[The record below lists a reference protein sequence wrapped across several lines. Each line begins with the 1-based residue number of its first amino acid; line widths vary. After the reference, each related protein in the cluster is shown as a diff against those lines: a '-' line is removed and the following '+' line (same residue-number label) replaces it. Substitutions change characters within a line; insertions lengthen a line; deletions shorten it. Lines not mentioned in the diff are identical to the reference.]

1 MNPIDV
7 GNNQQAPAV
16 ACSAPG
22 AAAPSW
28 GSPMEA
34 IGSPA
39 QPPPRIR
46 LVSANRQPR
55 CGFADMQVGLELQT
69 GAATH
74 LIDDDGEALPTPQA
88 LRNVLADPAARQ
100 ILAQHKP
107 TILVAMAAEDT
118 TGEGCVELGSFR
130 RIMQS
135 LEIGFTVR
143 QVEDLAKSLLFLA
156 QIGRARGM
164 ITSVGPS
171 LVQYSLLFT
180 EAVSLSVPA
189 DEGEL
194 DGQSVQSPMVS
205 AAPPGSARGVRDHT
219 SSGMAALA
227 AAAHV
232 VDEDDDGEED
242 DLPLPNIV
250 PFDDAQRKL
259 PFADTDSAADAD
271 SAADRTDSEDSEKS
285 SGTKTLSDG
294 RTVSAAAR
302 TRAAASQRF
311 RLPSISSSDGREG
324 GLAITLKDGR
334 TFSSAARSRATA
346 SQRFRLPSVES
357 LIDAV
362 EKPLSAV
369 SVRASVPELLASANV
384 SVNLS
389 AYSSI
394 GVIAVFFASLSI
406 SVVVALLTG
415 SQHLET
421 MPVLLTMTFAAH
433 SIVIVLNVFTVLTM
447 SMVYYYGQ
455 LHIGHGFEETA
466 SHFVRN
472 PVVKQL
478 RRMALDAF
486 WASAPIFMISMGLT
500 FLSQYTGPDHKP
512 SYGAIVVSSVFGVG
526 MLVTVWAVL
535 SVLRAHREELHY
547 HYHPEDRPKRTEKR
561 SFRALGKGRGRER
574 RESWEDE
581 VDASAEELITAGT
594 RRGHDNSW
602 RHADSSSS
610 CSLKN

>member
-1 MNPIDV
+1 
-7 GNNQQAPAV
+7 
-16 ACSAPG
+16 
-22 AAAPSW
+22 
-28 GSPMEA
+28 MEA

-39 QPPPRIR
+39 QPPRIR
-46 LVSANRQPR
+46 LVSANRHPR
-55 CGFADMQVGLELQT
+55 RGFADMQLGLELQT

-88 LRNVLADPAARQ
+88 LRNVLADSAVHQ

-107 TILVAMAAEDT
+107 TILVAMTTEDT
-118 TGEGCVELGSFR
+118 SAEGCIEMGSFR

-143 QVEDLAKSLLFLA
+143 QVEDLAKSLLFLG

-164 ITSVGPS
+164 IKPAGPT
-171 LVQYSLLFT
+171 LVPYSLLFT
-180 EAVSLSVPA
+180 EAVSPSVPV
-189 DEGEL
+189 DEGEV
-194 DGQSVQSPMVS
+194 DDRPEQSPMVS
-205 AAPPGSARGVRDHT
+205 AAPPDSARDVRDHT

-227 AAAHV
+227 SAAHE
-232 VDEDDDGEED
+232 VDEEEDDGEED
-242 DLPLPNIV
+242 ELPLPNAV
-250 PFDDAQRKL
+250 PFDAARRKL
-259 PFADTDSAADAD
+259 PFAEAD
-271 SAADRTDSEDSEKS
+271 SAADRTDSEDTEKS

-311 RLPSISSSDGREG
+311 RLPSIDFSNGRDGG
-324 GLAITLKDGR
+324 PAMTLKDGR
-334 TFSSAARSRATA
+334 TVSSAARSRATA

-415 SQHLET
+415 SQHLES
-421 MPVLLTMTFAAH
+421 MPVLLTATFAAH
-433 SIVIVLNVFTVLTM
+433 SLVIVLNVFTVLTM

-466 SHFVRN
+466 THFVRN

-512 SYGAIVVSSVFGVG
+512 SYGAMVVAGVFGIG
-526 MLVTVWAVL
+526 MLVTVWAML

-547 HYHPEDRPKRTEKR
+547 HYHPEDRPKRKEKR
-561 SFRALGKGRGRER
+561 SSRALGKGRGRER
-574 RESWEDE
+574 RESWEDD
-581 VDASAEELITAGT
+581 VDACADESITGGI
-594 RRGHDNSW
+594 RRRNDHSW

-610 CSLKN
+610 CSLKKLNQ